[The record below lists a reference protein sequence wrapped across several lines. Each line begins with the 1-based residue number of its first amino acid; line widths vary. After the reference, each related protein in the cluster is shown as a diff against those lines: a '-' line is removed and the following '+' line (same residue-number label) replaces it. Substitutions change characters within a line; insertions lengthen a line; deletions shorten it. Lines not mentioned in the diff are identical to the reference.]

1 MSVKI
6 KAVVEGDIPS
16 NRLLWLYNSDDG
28 KTLKVGLPK
37 EIGNYVDFLCTREL
51 KDGEEVTVETQNKN
65 RIWTVE
71 TATKMGAGANVAT
84 DTNGGIGQYT
94 SAPIRIGYAL
104 DAGEPGDLIRSVRN
118 PKVYLDKI
126 VDIAEEE

>member
-1 MSVKI
+1 MTVKI

-37 EIGNYVDFLCTREL
+37 ELGNYVDFLSTKEL
-51 KDGEEVTVETQNKN
+51 KDGEEVTVEIQNDN

-71 TATKMGAGANVAT
+71 TATKMVAGASVAT
-84 DTNGGIGQYT
+84 DTNGCIGQYS

-104 DAGEPGDLIRSVRN
+104 DAGEPGDLIRVVRN
-118 PKVYLDKI
+118 PKVFLGN
-126 VDIAEEE
+126 IAGKTEED

>member
-37 EIGNYVDFLCTREL
+37 EIGNYVDFLSTREL
-51 KDGEEVTVETQNKN
+51 KDGEQVTVEIQNKN
-65 RIWTVE
+65 RICTVE
-71 TATKMGAGANVAT
+71 TATKMVAGANVAT
-84 DTNGGIGQYT
+84 DTNGCIGQYT

-104 DAGEPGDLIRSVRN
+104 DAGEPGDLIRIVRN